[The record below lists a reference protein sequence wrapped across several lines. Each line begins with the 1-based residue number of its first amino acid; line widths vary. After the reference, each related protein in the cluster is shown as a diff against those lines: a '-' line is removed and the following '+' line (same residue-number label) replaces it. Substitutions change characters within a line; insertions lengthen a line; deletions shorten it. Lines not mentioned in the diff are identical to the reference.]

1 MHHRFFDMV
10 EYAVSRG
17 LGEIHI
23 SIDGVTPET
32 YERIR
37 VRARFDQVISNVE
50 GLVAARRRLGAAT
63 PRILAERL
71 VFISQNRNRRRPKR
85 RPTGPPCGT

>member
-50 GLVAARRRLGAAT
+50 GLVT
-63 PRILAERL
+63 PAGG
-71 VFISQNRNRRRPKR
+71 S
-85 RPTGPPCGT
+85 GPPRLASSLNN